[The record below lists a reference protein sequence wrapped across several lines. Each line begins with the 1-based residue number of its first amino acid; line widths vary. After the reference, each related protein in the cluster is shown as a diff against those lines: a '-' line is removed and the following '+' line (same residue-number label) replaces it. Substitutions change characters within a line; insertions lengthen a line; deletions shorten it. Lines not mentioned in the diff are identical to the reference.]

1 MWGANFRGKAKLEA
15 TATHTHLALAS
26 LSTFLQAQPTKE
38 TIFLY
43 GHRRRMSI
51 SEDLLN
57 IVYEHFEDIIPPLP
71 AHEID
76 PKNFR

>member
-1 MWGANFRGKAKLEA
+1 
-15 TATHTHLALAS
+15 
-26 LSTFLQAQPTKE
+26 
-38 TIFLY
+38 
-43 GHRRRMSI
+43 MSI